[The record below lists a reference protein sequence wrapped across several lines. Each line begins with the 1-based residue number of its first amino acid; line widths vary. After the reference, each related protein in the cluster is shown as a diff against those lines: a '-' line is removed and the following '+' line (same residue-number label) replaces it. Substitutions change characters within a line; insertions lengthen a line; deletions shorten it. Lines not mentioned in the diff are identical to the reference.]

1 MPKQLDQQ
9 RNGRRTD
16 LPDDF
21 ESLLMQSFIVT
32 GEELSQEGQ

>member
-9 RNGRRTD
+9 RKGRRTD

-21 ESLLMQSFIVT
+21 KRLLMQVFIVT
-32 GEELSQEGQ
+32 GEESSQQR